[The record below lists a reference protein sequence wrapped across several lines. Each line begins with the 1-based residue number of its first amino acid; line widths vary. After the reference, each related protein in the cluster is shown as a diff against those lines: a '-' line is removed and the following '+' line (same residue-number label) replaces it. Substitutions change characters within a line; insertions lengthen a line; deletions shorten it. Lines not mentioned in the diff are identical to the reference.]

1 MYIKILLHITRHTR
15 LRGYRPCAKTSSPL
29 ARKLLVCLFVYETLH
44 HGENNKMENIKLE
57 SIEKEDHNDILN
69 IMKSLNKWFDESALK
84 NIVID
89 LKYHKGYI
97 AKDKDEI
104 IGFIIYFVYEGIGNI
119 GWIGVKIDYQNKK
132 IGKKLLERI
141 ESDFKENGINIVQVY
156 TLSDTVEYKPFENTR
171 MFYYNNGFNEYRRVK
186 TNNPNCPEELY
197 LRKIL

>member
-1 MYIKILLHITRHTR
+1 
-15 LRGYRPCAKTSSPL
+15 
-29 ARKLLVCLFVYETLH
+29 
-44 HGENNKMENIKLE
+44 MENIRLE
-57 SIEKEDHNDILN
+57 SIKKEDHNDILN
-69 IMKSLNKWFDESALK
+69 IMKSLDKWFDENALK

-104 IGFIIYFVYEGIGNI
+104 IGFITYFVYEGIGNI
-119 GWIGVKIDYQNKK
+119 GWVGVKTNYQNKK

-141 ESDFKENGINIVQVY
+141 ESDFKENSIGTIQVY
-156 TLSDTVEYKPFENTR
+156 TLSDKVEYEPYESTR
-171 MFYYNNGFNEYRRVK
+171 IFYYNNGFKDYRRVK